1 MVAPVALAAAPG
13 QYSAP
18 EWLPFR
24 HDVNGG
30 GINVGCTYVS
40 SDGLCAGHH
49 GYWAIDFLTA
59 TGTPVYAAGAG
70 IATNVTGSGFEGYG
84 NAIVVDHGN
93 HGTSLYA
100 HLSEVLVG
108 SGQWVDQNSMIG
120 RVGSSG
126 GANTPHLHY
135 EESAST
141 PIWLRRIPRS
151 GPNEGVPGGRAGH
164 LPPGVR
170 FVHLEGHAL
179 GIRPRRQRWHRV
191 RRSSVGSLMPLG
203 PLWPMG

>member
-1 MVAPVALAAAPG
+1 MVAPAALAAAPG

-49 GYWAIDFLTA
+49 GYWAIDFLTP
-59 TGTPVYAAGAG
+59 TGSPVYAAGAG
-70 IATNVTGSGFEGYG
+70 FATNVTGSGFEGYG
-84 NAIVVDHGN
+84 NAVVVDHGD
-93 HGTSLYA
+93 HGKSLYA

-108 SGQWVDQNSMIG
+108 GGQWVDQNTMIG

-135 EESAST
+135 EESAS
-141 PIWLRRIPRS
+141 RRFGSAGSRDP
-151 GPNEGVPGGRAGH
+151 GPMKACRGAELVTFPQVFGSPAGRAC
-164 LPPGVR
+164 PGVR
-170 FVHLEGHAL
+170 AWSPATA
-179 GIRPRRQRWHRV
+179 PRAPL
-191 RRSSVGSLMPLG
+191 SVGSLMPLG